1 MTVLIIAL
9 LVFLLILSW
18 KYIMQLEP
26 AGIFSAMW
34 IFFAG
39 GVLLLQNII
48 VLRFEGI
55 LFILICITAFT
66 LGTIFCDSFY
76 TAKPSN
82 VQVTFNKQLATPLLI
97 ILLIGATVNPIYS
110 IVLHGFSLQ
119 VLLDMRELLEMN
131 KDISADRYA
140 GVEVY
145 SVFNQFF
152 LIFSYAAPVFG
163 GFCFRMVNKYVK
175 VICILTLIPGTF
187 IALTQ
192 SMKMGMM
199 TSFILWFASYIVCSY
214 TYGLPIRIKPRILL
228 RFAFI
233 IAGFLFVLFI
243 SMVFRTGEIS
253 ERTIHQISERFVT
266 YAFGH
271 MHCFDMWYTTYV
283 PTDISFG
290 SKTFMGITNLL
301 GIEKRIQGIYTE
313 FYQIGKNGFYGMAN
327 VFTVFRPLIED
338 FGEVGTTLVMFFFG
352 YGAKISLKNLI
363 AHNSVYFNQVVLIAI
378 FAYVMWS
385 FVASFYAYTSYLAMF
400 VVAYILFRILQKET
414 QPCLKP

>member
-1 MTVLIIAL
+1 MVYLFSIFIAITL
-9 LVFLLILSW
+9 LLSW
-18 KYIMQLEP
+18 KYILRLEP
-26 AGIFSAMW
+26 AGIFAVIW
-34 IFFAG
+34 IFF
-39 GVLLLQNII
+39 GVSTLLLQNYIELNFNGCVFLMAGII
-48 VLRFEGI
+48 FFISGAIFSDYFYQPSHSGVVIQLR
-55 LFILICITAFT
+55 
-66 LGTIFCDSFY
+66 
-76 TAKPSN
+76 
-82 VQVTFNKQLATPLLI
+82 KQWVTPLLL
-97 ILLIGATVNPIYS
+97 ILLVGAMVNPLYS
-110 IVLHGFSLQ
+110 IILHGFSLRA
-119 VLLDMRELLEMN
+119 LLDMREVLEMN
-131 KDISADRYA
+131 KGISEDRYA
-140 GVEVY
+140 GAEAHDVV
-145 SVFNQFF
+145 NQFF

-228 RFAFI
+228 RFAII